1 MSAPEP
7 SSGLKWTIIWLL
19 VGTAVFLVMQYVLH
33 ESRRPKAILQ
43 DGTVVLIKGQGGHYY
58 WDGQVN
64 GHPVEFLIDTGA
76 SMTSVS
82 EDLAEQAGL
91 QGQRSITMHTAA
103 GAVEAK
109 LSEADI
115 ELKGMGRFE
124 RLQVVILPTRDT
136 TAMVG
141 MNVLGKLHIQQQEG
155 QLRLKA
161 ATPSDASR

>member
-1 MSAPEP
+1 MRGHEAERLVCLLAQDRHAGPSLRMLHLVSA
-7 SSGLKWTIIWLL
+7 LHAYNRACTL
-19 VGTAVFLVMQYVLH
+19 VPLHVPAYQLV
-33 ESRRPKAILQ
+33 
-43 DGTVVLIKGQGGHYY
+43 
-58 WDGQVN
+58 
-64 GHPVEFLIDTGA
+64 HPVEFLIDTGA

-82 EDLAEQAGL
+82 EELAEQAGL

-161 ATPSDASR
+161 ATSSDASR